1 MAQSPAEVSP
11 SECGTLSTTSFSV
24 CLQAAVSGTKPCR
37 SQPLRMWNVKY
48 YKFLC
53 LFAGSSQWHKAL
65 QKSAP
70 QNVERYYNFVCSLAP
85 FSAVLPHLPRTEVK
99 DTKKGDTSVRMS
111 FTEPVDLII
120 VDEGYLCGLS

>member
-1 MAQSPAEVSP
+1 
-11 SECGTLSTTSFSV
+11 
-24 CLQAAVSGTKPCR
+24 
-37 SQPLRMWNVKY
+37 MWNVKY

-53 LFAGSSQWHKAL
+53 LFAGSSQWHKTL

-70 QNVERYYNFVCSLAP
+70 QNVERYYKFLCSLAP
-85 FSAVLPHLPRTEVK
+85 FSAVLPHLPQTEVK

-120 VDEGYLCGLS
+120 VDEGYFCGLS